1 MAYAD
6 FTDLPRRTASDKV
19 LRDKVFN
26 IAKNTKYDEY
36 EKGIA
41 SKLCYITLLVVVLK
55 VKLR

>member
-41 SKLCYITLLVVVLK
+41 SKLRYITLLVVVLK

>member
-1 MAYAD
+1 MAYVD

-36 EKGIA
+36 EKSIA
-41 SKLCYITLLVVVLK
+41 SKLRYKTLLVVVLK